1 MDSLWKEHSF
11 RFIYYINIKWV
22 HYERPKFSN
31 SLQGLLVD
39 LVFCWWLEVLFQ
51 YLVFVLCFFFKSLTK
66 LCYFFSSIISS
77 LRPDFDHEELTVPE
91 ITHIQLSPKISTNH
105 VTRSR
110 QRLRELSLNQ
120 QFPCRVPGYELQIL
134 DQPEDQHRARYLT
147 EGSRGAVKNKA
158 GDGHAVVKVHNS
170 CNIGQQNC

>member
-1 MDSLWKEHSF
+1 MGSLWKTEVF
-11 RFIYYINIKWV
+11 KFLA
-22 HYERPKFSN
+22 RPF
-31 SLQGLLVD
+31 GWFGFLLVAG
-39 LVFCWWLEVLFQ
+39 VYVSIS
-51 YLVFVLCFFFKSLTK
+51 YMFVLWFFLKSLTK

>member
-1 MDSLWKEHSF
+1 MGSLWKTEVF
-11 RFIYYINIKWV
+11 KFLA
-22 HYERPKFSN
+22 RPF
-31 SLQGLLVD
+31 GWFGFLLVAG
-39 LVFCWWLEVLFQ
+39 VFVSIS
-51 YLVFVLCFFFKSLTK
+51 YMFVLCYFLKSLTK
-66 LCYFFSSIISS
+66 LCYFFPSIISS